1 MSENRF
7 CYCLHCHT
15 IFRLSEENLN
25 RQSTLFRC
33 CVCREVFDSSIN
45 TVAKTDPG
53 FASAPTR
60 FPDLEDHQDKDITC
74 DPGHSRAP
82 SEDASR
88 INDGLTEPSMFSDSI
103 DTEVE
108 DFEEPFEDGSD
119 LRQEIPFV
127 RNGFGQPGGPEAEKI
142 PEKLLIQPIL
152 EEVPLAWMR
161 KNTAHEYIKDRR
173 KPLIALAWC
182 LASVG
187 LLLLLSLQIKYFYVE
202 KFAQDQS
209 LRKYLAGFCKI
220 ASCELQPLKSPALFA
235 LADTKIDL
243 HPNQPDALRVTVK
256 LFNRAGYP
264 QPYPDLRITLTDQA
278 GRVVGRRSF
287 PPESYLAA
295 GSENM
300 VGDGE
305 RVSLLF
311 DLARPHEKAV
321 GFAVNI
327 VTD

>member
-1 MSENRF
+1 MSENR
-7 CYCLHCHT
+7 CCCCPHCQT
-15 IFRLSEENLN
+15 LFRLSEENLN
-25 RQSTLFRC
+25 RPSTLFRC
-33 CVCREVFDSSIN
+33 YVCREVFDSSIN
-45 TVAKTDPG
+45 TVAETNPG

-60 FPDLEDHQDKDITC
+60 LTGLKDQQDQDIASDPD
-74 DPGHSRAP
+74 SRTPPEGANQ
-82 SEDASR
+82 R
-88 INDGLTEPSMFSDSI
+88 NGGLTEPSMFNDSI
-103 DTEVE
+103 DIDAE
-108 DFEEPFEDGSD
+108 DSKEPFEDGSD
-119 LRQEIPFV
+119 LLQEIPFV
-127 RNGFGQPGGPEAEKI
+127 RNGSGQSGDPEAEKI
-142 PEKLLIQPIL
+142 PERRMTQPVL
-152 EEVPLAWMR
+152 EEVPLDWMS

-182 LASVG
+182 IASVG

-209 LRKYLAGFCKI
+209 LRKYLIGFCKI
-220 ASCELQPLKSPALFA
+220 ASCELPPLKSPDLFA

-243 HPNQPDALRVTVK
+243 HPSQPDALRVTVK
-256 LFNRAGYP
+256 LLNRAGYP

-287 PPESYLAA
+287 PPKSYLAA
-295 GSENM
+295 GSESM

-305 RVSLLF
+305 LVSLLF